1 MERRRRVG
9 GHQQAAAGHDE
20 RHANPADPVPA
31 YEEGWQNPLFRR
43 GLRASGFASG
53 FASGVAQK
61 LKARVKAVLFLS
73 GASGHTPPGTLRVPP
88 ALSQALW
95 GGATTRVH
103 FTPKSAL
110 YGARQGPKRLGRSD
124 LSAWRD

>member
-53 FASGVAQK
+53 FASGVAHK
-61 LKARVKAVLFLS
+61 LKAALKAVLFFLS
-73 GASGHTPPGTLRVPP
+73 GRETLRCIKVC
-88 ALSQALW
+88 A
-95 GGATTRVH
+95 RN
-103 FTPKSAL
+103 KS
-110 YGARQGPKRLGRSD
+110 
-124 LSAWRD
+124 